1 MDSRFIPEDLSVL
14 IATYNRPEG
23 LLNVLRTI
31 PREIEVIVADDG
43 TLPELKLPDGIKFY
57 THEHDGNRV
66 STCRNEGAKLATR
79 PKILFLDDD
88 VTPHGLCFA
97 AHSLALEMFDV
108 SLGLLPQKKWHLYTD
123 DRLMFYI
130 NEEQILWNW
139 CWTGNLAIRA
149 SAFWDVGGFDED
161 TFNGSEEEPAMGYE
175 DVDLGRRLWL
185 KKYRMTLNRL
195 AMANHPAPHTAENP
209 SEAILRN
216 QERYKQKWGE
226 V

>member
-1 MDSRFIPEDLSVL
+1 MAIKFIPDDLSVV

-43 TLPELKLPDGIKFY
+43 TLPELKLPEGIKFY

-108 SLGLLPQKKWHLYTD
+108 SFGLLPQKKWHIYSD
-123 DRLMFYI
+123 DRLLFYI
-130 NEEQILWNW
+130 HEEQILWNW

-149 SAFWDVGGFDED
+149 SAFWDIGGFDAKNFNGGAGFED
-161 TFNGSEEEPAMGYE
+161 T
-175 DVDLGRRLWL
+175 DLGRRLWL

-195 AMANHPAPHTAENP
+195 AMANHPAPHTAESP
-209 SEAILRN
+209 TDAQLRN
-216 QERYKQKWGE
+216 QERYKAKWGE

>member
-1 MDSRFIPEDLSVL
+1 MAIKFMPEDLSVV
-14 IATYNRPEG
+14 IATYNRPDG

-43 TLPELKLPDGIKFY
+43 TLPELKLPDGIKLY

-88 VTPHGLCFA
+88 VTPHHLCFA

-108 SLGLLPQKKWHLYTD
+108 SFGLLPQKKWHIYSD
-123 DRLMFYI
+123 DRLLFYI

-139 CWTGNLAIRA
+139 GWTGNFAIRA
-149 SAFWDVGGFDED
+149 SAFKDIGGFDEKN
-161 TFNGSEEEPAMGYE
+161 FNGGAGYE
-175 DVDLGRRLWL
+175 DIDASRRLWL

-195 AMANHPAPHTAENP
+195 AMAHHPAPHTAESP
-209 SEAILRN
+209 TDAQLRN
-216 QERYKQKWGE
+216 QQKYKSKWNE
-226 V
+226 I

>member
-1 MDSRFIPEDLSVL
+1 MAIKFIPDDLSVV

-43 TLPELKLPDGIKFY
+43 TLPELKLPEGIKFY

-108 SLGLLPQKKWHLYTD
+108 SFGLLPQKKWHIYSD
-123 DRLMFYI
+123 DRLLFYI
-130 NEEQILWNW
+130 HEEQILWNW
-139 CWTGNLAIRA
+139 GWSGNFAIRA
-149 SAFWDVGGFDED
+149 EAFWDIGGFDALTYD
-161 TFNGSEEEPAMGYE
+161 FGAGYE
-175 DVDLGRRLWL
+175 DIDASRKLWL

-195 AMANHPAPHTAENP
+195 AMANHPAPHTAESP
-209 SEAILRN
+209 TDAQLRN
-216 QERYKQKWGE
+216 QERYKAKWGE